1 MGLRI
6 WGGIWG
12 VRTAWRT
19 EGDGEFFCPDCGGDR
34 NYRLRT
40 GKRRFLVLGIPLLSR
55 GPAGTV
61 VECGVCACRFGPEA
75 LDLPTGSRFSAMLRD
90 AVHTVALAVLTAG
103 GADSRRACRTA
114 LEAVHEVGFSECT
127 EDRLLGLLVALAAD
141 EERVDKEWLDEEQ
154 WNEGRLP
161 GAYDPSPASRR
172 DPLSGPLEGC
182 GAWLSLELHEA
193 LAPLAL
199 HLAPQGRERLLL
211 QGARIALADGPY
223 LPAEREAL
231 AAVGQLLMLPAE
243 DTERLLEAAAR
254 TPS

>member
-1 MGLRI
+1 MGLR
-6 WGGIWG
+6 IWG

-34 NYRLRT
+34 NYRLRS
-40 GKRRFLVLGIPLLSR
+40 GKRRFTVLGLPLLSR

-61 VECGVCACRFGPEA
+61 VECGVCERRFGSAA
-75 LDLPTGSRFSAMLRD
+75 LDLPTGSRFSAMLRG

-103 GADSRRACRTA
+103 GAGSPHTRRTA
-114 LEAVHEVGFSECT
+114 LEAVHEAGFSDCT
-127 EDRLLGLLVALAAD
+127 EDRLLGLL
-141 EERVDKEWLDEEQ
+141 
-154 WNEGRLP
+154 
-161 GAYDPSPASRR
+161 SR
-172 DPLSGPLEGC
+172 PLQGC
-182 GAWLSLELHEA
+182 GAWLPVELHEA

-223 LPAEREAL
+223 LPTEREAL
-231 AAVGQLLMLPAE
+231 AAVGQSLMLPAE

-254 TPS
+254 APS